1 MSLFGKIEERTGL
14 RQVKRVNDISAPHK
28 YASKFTINKDCISC
42 TDNMS
47 THMNLF
53 KIACINYLPN
63 LVSYQG
69 KAIPRKE
76 LISL

>member
-1 MSLFGKIEERTGL
+1 MIPGEDG
-14 RQVKRVNDISAPHK
+14 DINK
-28 YASKFTINKDCISC
+28 FRGGSKFTLNKDCISC

-53 KIACINYLPN
+53 KIACVNYQSNPIVYQSKLLPR
-63 LVSYQG
+63 Q
-69 KAIPRKE
+69 E